1 MFPANILFLWDAD
14 MDMYVLISLYV
25 KMEIN
30 TILQKKARVSE
41 VCL

>member
-1 MFPANILFLWDAD
+1 MFPANILFLWDVD

-30 TILQKKARVSE
+30 AILQKKARVSE